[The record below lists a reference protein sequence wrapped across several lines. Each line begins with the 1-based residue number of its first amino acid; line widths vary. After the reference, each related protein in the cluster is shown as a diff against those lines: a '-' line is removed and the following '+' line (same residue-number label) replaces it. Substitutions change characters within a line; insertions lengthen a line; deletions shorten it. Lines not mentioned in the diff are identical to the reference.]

1 MRRYVTASFCDG
13 RSGWIGK
20 VVLQS
25 DHAAYAD
32 KVGVSDVVALAQAR
46 DDAEMDGRIR
56 RDAHTHTLAQALK
69 YLFTLSDSSL
79 SKFLITPA

>member
-1 MRRYVTASFCDG
+1 MRRMRIRLACPTLW
-13 RSGWIGK
+13 RSRRREMTPRWTGEF
-20 VVLQS
+20 
-25 DHAAYAD
+25 
-32 KVGVSDVVALAQAR
+32 
-46 DDAEMDGRIR
+46 AEMDGRIR